1 MKRLHAA
8 LLAALVLVAL
18 AARAEPDEA
27 LLGKAQGYPVGK
39 GTTWGSNPY
48 RVGSWSALDRVPGVQ
63 VNKVA
68 PAPHA
73 RALPAMAAPPAV
85 HYRYADHNYAVDD
98 YLEHQRAT
106 GLLIVKD
113 GQVVVERYRY
123 GRTPGARFVSFSMA
137 KSVTSLL
144 VGIAHAKGFIAS
156 LDDPA
161 EKYAKAL
168 AGTPYGATQLRHLLT
183 MTSGLQFS
191 ERYDGSDDVTR
202 MTLAFM
208 QSRRGSMEVLQTI
221 TQRNAPPG
229 ERFAYASS
237 ESEVLGYVLR
247 GATGQSLAAL
257 TQAWLW
263 EPMGAEHEAFWLTGG
278 DGQEGAFAF
287 FNASLRDWGRLGVVL
302 ADNGRVG
309 ERQIVPRD
317 YLMDATDEYRQP
329 NQLRPGRSIPYYGY
343 GYQFWLLPLKE
354 RTFLMRG
361 VHGQHLF
368 VQPASGLVMVV
379 TSAWEFPGGN
389 GNGDDARG
397 ETDALWRGVLASL
410 GGRTD

>member
-1 MKRLHAA
+1 MKRTHAV
-8 LLAALVLVAL
+8 LVTALVLATFAVK
-18 AARAEPDEA
+18 AEPDEA
-27 LLGKAQGYPVGK
+27 LLGKGQGYPLGNS
-39 GTTWGSNPY
+39 TTWGNNPY
-48 RVGSWSALDRVPGVQ
+48 RVGSWSALDRVPGVH

-68 PAPHA
+68 PATPM
-73 RALPAMAAPPAV
+73 RPLPAMVAPPAV
-85 HYRYADHNYAVDD
+85 HYRYGEHSYSLND
-98 YLEHQRAT
+98 YLERQRAT
-106 GLLIVKD
+106 GLLVLKD
-113 GQVVVERYRY
+113 GQIVAERYRY

-144 VGIAHAKGFIAS
+144 VGVAQAKGFIAS
-156 LDDPA
+156 LNDPA

-168 AGTPYGATQLRHLLT
+168 AGTPYGATQIRHLLT

-191 ERYDGSDDVTR
+191 ERYDGNDDVTR
-202 MTLAFM
+202 LARAFTE
-208 QSRRGSMEVLQTI
+208 SPRGTMDVLQTI

-263 EPMGAEHEAFWLTGG
+263 EPMGAEHEAFWQTGG

-287 FNASLRDWGRLGVVL
+287 FNASLRDWGRLGVLL
-302 ADNGRVG
+302 ADNGRIG
-309 ERQIVPRD
+309 EHQVIPRD

-329 NQLRPGRSIPYYGY
+329 NVLRPGRSMPYYGY

-361 VHGQHLF
+361 VFGQHLF

-379 TSAWEFPGGN
+379 TSAWEYPGG
-389 GNGDDARG
+389 GGDDNARA

-410 GGRTD
+410 GGRID

>member
-1 MKRLHAA
+1 MRRIHLA
-8 LLAALVLVAL
+8 LATALVLAALGT
-18 AARAEPDEA
+18 RAEPDEA
-27 LLGKAQGYPVGK
+27 LLGKAQGYPVGNA
-39 GTTWGSNPY
+39 TTWGNNPY
-48 RVGSWSALDRVPGVQ
+48 RVGSWSALDRVPGVH
-63 VNKVA
+63 VARVA

-73 RALPAMAAPPAV
+73 RPLPAMAAPPAV
-85 HYRYADHNYAVDD
+85 HYRHREHSYSVDD

-106 GLLIVKD
+106 GLLILKD

-123 GRTPGARFVSFSMA
+123 GREPGARFLSFSMA

-144 VGIAHAKGFIAS
+144 VGIAQAKGFIAS

-161 EKYAKAL
+161 EKYAPAL
-168 AGTPYGATQLRHLLT
+168 AGTPYGATHLRHLLT

-191 ERYDGSDDVTR
+191 ERYDGNDDVTR
-202 MTLAFM
+202 LAVAFM
-208 QSRRGSMEVLQTI
+208 QSPRGAMEVLQTI

-237 ESEVLGYVLR
+237 ETEVLGYVLR

-263 EPMGAEHEAFWLTGG
+263 QPMGAEHEAFWRTGG

-287 FNASLRDWGRLGVVL
+287 FNASLRDWGRLGLLL

-309 ERQIVPRD
+309 EHQVVPRD
-317 YLMDATDEYRQP
+317 YLMDATDEYRQSHA
-329 NQLRPGRSIPYYGY
+329 LRPGRSIPYYGY
-343 GYQFWLLPLKE
+343 GYQFWLLPFKE

-368 VQPASGLVMVV
+368 VQPASGLVMVI
-379 TSAWEFPGGN
+379 TSAWEYPGG
-389 GNGDDARG
+389 GGDDGARI

-410 GGRTD
+410 GGRID

>member
-1 MKRLHAA
+1 MRRIHLA
-8 LLAALVLVAL
+8 LATALVLAALGT
-18 AARAEPDEA
+18 RAEPDEA
-27 LLGKAQGYPVGK
+27 LLGKAQGYPVGNA
-39 GTTWGSNPY
+39 TTWGNNPY
-48 RVGSWSALDRVPGVQ
+48 RVGSWSALDRVPGVH
-63 VNKVA
+63 VARVA

-73 RALPAMAAPPAV
+73 RPLPAMAAPPAV
-85 HYRYADHNYAVDD
+85 HYRHREHSYSVDD

-106 GLLIVKD
+106 GLLILKD

-123 GRTPGARFVSFSMA
+123 GREPGARFLSFSMA

-144 VGIAHAKGFIAS
+144 VGIAQAKGFIAS

-161 EKYAKAL
+161 EKYAPAL
-168 AGTPYGATQLRHLLT
+168 AGTPYGATHLRHLLT

-191 ERYDGSDDVTR
+191 ERYDGNDDVTR
-202 MTLAFM
+202 LAVAFM
-208 QSRRGSMEVLQTI
+208 QSPRGAMEVLQTI

-229 ERFAYASS
+229 ERFAYASG
-237 ESEVLGYVLR
+237 ETEVLGYVLR

-263 EPMGAEHEAFWLTGG
+263 QPMGAEHEAFWRTGG

-287 FNASLRDWGRLGVVL
+287 FNASLRDWGRLGVLL

-309 ERQIVPRD
+309 EHQVVPRD
-317 YLMDATDEYRQP
+317 YLMDATDEYRQSHA
-329 NQLRPGRSIPYYGY
+329 LRPGRSIPYYGY
-343 GYQFWLLPLKE
+343 GYQFWLLPFKE

-379 TSAWEFPGGN
+379 TSAWEHPGG
-389 GNGDDARG
+389 GGDDNART

-410 GGRTD
+410 GGRID

>member
-1 MKRLHAA
+1 MRRIHLA
-8 LLAALVLVAL
+8 LATALVLAALGAG
-18 AARAEPDEA
+18 AEPDEA
-27 LLGKAQGYPVGK
+27 LLGKAQGYPVGNA
-39 GTTWGSNPY
+39 TTWGNNPY
-48 RVGSWSALDRVPGVQ
+48 RVGSWSALDRVPGVH
-63 VNKVA
+63 VARVA
-68 PAPHA
+68 PASHA
-73 RALPAMAAPPAV
+73 RPLPAMAAPPAV
-85 HYRYADHNYAVDD
+85 HYRHRERSYSLDD

-113 GQVVVERYRY
+113 GQIVAERYRY
-123 GRTPGARFVSFSMA
+123 GREPGARFLSFSMA

-144 VGIAHAKGFIAS
+144 VGIAQAKGLIAS

-161 EKYAKAL
+161 EKYAPAL
-168 AGTPYGATQLRHLLT
+168 AGTPYGATRLRHLLT

-191 ERYDGSDDVTR
+191 ERYDGNDDVTR
-202 MTLAFM
+202 LAVAFM
-208 QSRRGSMEVLQTI
+208 QSPRGAMEVLQTI

-229 ERFAYASS
+229 EHFAYASS
-237 ESEVLGYVLR
+237 ETEVLGYVLR
-247 GATGQSLAAL
+247 GATGQGLAAL

-263 EPMGAEHEAFWLTGG
+263 QPMGAEHEAFWRTGG

-287 FNASLRDWGRLGVVL
+287 FSASLRDWGRLGVLL

-309 ERQIVPRD
+309 EHQVVPRD
-317 YLMDATDEYRQP
+317 YLMDATDEYRQSHA
-329 NQLRPGRSIPYYGY
+329 LRPGRTIPYYGY
-343 GYQFWLLPLKE
+343 GYQFWLLPFKE

-379 TSAWEFPGGN
+379 TSAWEHPGG
-389 GNGDDARG
+389 GGDDNARA

-410 GGRTD
+410 GGRID